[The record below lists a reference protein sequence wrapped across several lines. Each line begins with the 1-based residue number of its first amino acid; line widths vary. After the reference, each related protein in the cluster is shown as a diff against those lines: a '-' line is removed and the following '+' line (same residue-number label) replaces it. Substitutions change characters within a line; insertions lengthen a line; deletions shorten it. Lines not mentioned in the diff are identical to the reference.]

1 MLRIFISILS
11 LAVLVSCSN
20 DFDLTESGKET
31 PVIYGLLSPNDT
43 AIYIRVEKSFI
54 SEDIEPAVL
63 AQDPNNLYYDNI
75 TVELQN
81 LNKPELKYILKKVDG
96 NAEGHVRE
104 GGFFSNAPN
113 FLYKLHANQLSGGVL
128 GDTTPYQLTVRQENG
143 EILASA
149 KTRALRKMQDKDI
162 VSPSTAA
169 SLGFDYTKNFTMAF
183 LSDPYAHIH
192 DIYLVISYTEIK
204 NGVSS
209 DKILRWPITKNY
221 IANSPNNL
229 VLQYTITGRNF
240 YEFLK
245 SNLDADPNIS
255 RFLKNGT
262 LEIYSG
268 GLELKDYINIVKANI
283 GITSSGEVPSYTNI
297 NNGIGLFSSR
307 TSIARKEI
315 SFTLATRDSVAN
327 GIITKDLNF
336 N

>member
-1 MLRIFISILS
+1 MLRIITYFFS
-11 LAVLVSCSN
+11 LAILVSCSN

-63 AQDPNNLYYDNI
+63 AQDPNNLYYENI

-81 LNKPELKYILKKVDG
+81 LNKPELKYTLQKVDG
-96 NAEGHVRE
+96 NLEGYVRE
-104 GGFFSNAPN
+104 EGFFTNAPN
-113 FLYKLHANQLSGGVL
+113 YLYKLHSNQLSGGVL
-128 GDTTPYQLTVRQENG
+128 GDTTPYQLIVRKDDG
-143 EILASA
+143 EILASS
-149 KTRALRKMQDKDI
+149 KTRALRKLQDKDI

-169 SLGFDYTKNFTMAF
+169 SLGFDYSKNFTLAF

-192 DIYLVISYTEIK
+192 DIFLVIAFTEVK
-204 NGVSS
+204 NGLTTE
-209 DKILRWPITKNY
+209 KTLRWPITKNY

-229 VLQYTITGRNF
+229 VLQYSITGRNF

-245 SNLDADPNIS
+245 SNLDTDPGIT

-262 LEIYSG
+262 IEIYSG

-327 GIITKDLNF
+327 GIITRDLNF